1 MDFGIGNLMI
11 IVGIVIVFIGSI
23 IVLKWINTD
32 VTSITYDKINKLS
45 TWGFIIIWLGLI
57 LMFEGAIIGIG
68 NKETRTYKRYYQL
81 KKDIDKSQKALEKF
95 LLKHPEIKIEG

>member
-11 IVGIVIVFIGSI
+11 IVGIAIIFIGSI

-32 VTSITYDKINKLS
+32 VTSTTYDKIDRLS
-45 TWGFIIIWLGLI
+45 TWGFIIIWIGLI
-57 LMFEGAIIGIG
+57 IIFAGAIAGTG

-81 KKDIDKSQKALEKF
+81 KEDITKSQKALEKF
-95 LLKHPEIKIEG
+95 LLKHPEIKIEE

>member
-11 IVGIVIVFIGSI
+11 IVGIVSVLIGSI

-32 VTSITYDKINKLS
+32 VTSTTYDKINKLS
-45 TWGFIIIWLGLI
+45 TWGFIIIEIGLI
-57 LMFEGAIIGIG
+57 IMFGGAIIGTG

-81 KKDIDKSQKALEKF
+81 KGDTTKSQKALEKF
-95 LLKHPEIKIEG
+95 LSKHPEIKIGE